1 MKKTTRKKTVKKSAP
16 KKAAVK
22 KAAVKKAAVKKA
34 APKKAAVKIYTD
46 KDFAK
51 NTSVTLDANEMAI
64 ICNALEAFKE
74 TILYKSLVP
83 ISRAVYSKT
92 KKGFTDQAKK

>member
-1 MKKTTRKKTVKKSAP
+1 MKKTTRKKTVKKAAA

-22 KAAVKKAAVKKA
+22 KAAA
-34 APKKAAVKIYTD
+34 KIYTD

-74 TILYKSLVP
+74 TKLYKSLVP